1 MIFLNIYSL
10 NSNISKNN
18 LLEKF
23 NTLFLQNKIK
33 LKEDNDYL
41 KLSFKNNKE
50 LILYNKEN
58 IDSFILLEC
67 I

>member
-23 NTLFLQNKIK
+23 NTLFLQNKII
-33 LKEDNDYL
+33 
-41 KLSFKNNKE
+41 FKRR
-50 LILYNKEN
+50 
-58 IDSFILLEC
+58 
-67 I
+67 

>member
-1 MIFLNIYSL
+1 MIFLNIYRL

-58 IDSFILLEC
+58 IDSFILLES

>member
-58 IDSFILLEC
+58 IDSFILLES